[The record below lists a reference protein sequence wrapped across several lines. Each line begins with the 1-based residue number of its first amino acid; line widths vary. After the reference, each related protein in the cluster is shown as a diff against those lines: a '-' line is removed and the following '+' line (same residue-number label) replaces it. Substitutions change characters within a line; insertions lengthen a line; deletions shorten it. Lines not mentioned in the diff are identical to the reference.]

1 MSSEGNR
8 TRFSGWTP
16 SKRDLFEQWLCRQL
30 NDHPDLYVSR
40 AEWFAWLEQQWC
52 DWSDMKREMG
62 MEKLPLRSSAKQK

>member
-30 NDHPDLYVSR
+30 NDQPDLYVSS
-40 AEWFAWLEQQWC
+40 AEWFAWLDQQWRE
-52 DWSDMKREMG
+52 WQAMQREMG
-62 MEKLPLRSSAKQK
+62 WPKNWERKK

>member
-30 NDHPDLYVSR
+30 NDHPDLYVFS
-40 AEWFAWLEQQWC
+40 AEWFVWLDQQWRE
-52 DWSDMKREMG
+52 WQAMQREMG
-62 MEKLPLRSSAKQK
+62 WPKNWERKK